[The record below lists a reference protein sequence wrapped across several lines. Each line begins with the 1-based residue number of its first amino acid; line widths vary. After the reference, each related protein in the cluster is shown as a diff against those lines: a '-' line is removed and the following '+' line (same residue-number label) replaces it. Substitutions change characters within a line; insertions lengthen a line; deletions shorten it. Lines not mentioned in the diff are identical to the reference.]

1 MLGPGCVGATPP
13 MLGVDFAD
21 SQRLEL
27 CNPRTMVLQGHRE
40 AAGPS
45 GLLRQT
51 GWGGNSG
58 SPSLEPANFSM
69 LQI

>member
-1 MLGPGCVGATPP
+1 